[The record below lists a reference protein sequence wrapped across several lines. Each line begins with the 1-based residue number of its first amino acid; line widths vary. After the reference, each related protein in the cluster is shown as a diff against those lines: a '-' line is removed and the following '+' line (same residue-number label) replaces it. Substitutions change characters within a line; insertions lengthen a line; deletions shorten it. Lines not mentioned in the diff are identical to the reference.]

1 MSFMSGIFEP
11 DDHSERTRKALTGS
25 MKDKIKELVGK
36 CEYCNKKKPTNLL
49 EVHHIS
55 EVATAN
61 GNIDKNTP
69 GNLIVLCRDHHKLA
83 HDGEI
88 PKTTL
93 KSKISKRSDKRKSDF
108 RAILRGREKIT
119 NPSNSFKPFSSS
131 VNKPPKFYFPDYKPP
146 RF

>member
-1 MSFMSGIFEP
+1 MVGFFEP
-11 DDHSERTRKALTGS
+11 EKNHSQKTRDALTGS

-36 CEYCNKKKPTNLL
+36 CEYCNTQKSVNLL

-61 GNIDKNTP
+61 GNSDKNTP

-88 PKTTL
+88 SKKSLKT
-93 KSKISKRSDKRKSDF
+93 KISKRSEKRKSEL
-108 RAILRGREKIT
+108 RAILREREKIT
-119 NPSNSFKPFSSS
+119 ESRSSNPFKTSFSPPSF
-131 VNKPPKFYFPDYKPP
+131 KPPKFKF
-146 RF
+146 

>member
-1 MSFMSGIFEP
+1 MTIMSGIFEP
-11 DDHSERTRKALTGS
+11 DDHSERTRIALTGS

-55 EVATAN
+55 EVATGN

-88 PKTTL
+88 TKTTL

-108 RAILRGREKIT
+108 RAILRGREKV
-119 NPSNSFKPFSSS
+119 SNRGGSSKPFSFS
-131 VNKPPKFYFPDYKPP
+131 VNKTPQFRFPAYKPP